1 MFARALKYP
10 TYFSALFIFPDGRL
24 KLSHVPS
31 VARMG
36 TKFLQ
41 PQAQFLQVK
50 VGPPEPGVQEVQAQ
64 CLQAT
69 CSACKST
76 LRSSGQNV
84 TEFMDLKMK
93 GVEKK
98 NYIQLTRE

>member
-10 TYFSALFIFPDGRL
+10 TYFSALFLFPDGRL
-24 KLSHVPS
+24 KLLHVLS
-31 VARMG
+31 VARRG

-50 VGPPEPGVQEVQAQ
+50 AGPPEPGVQEARAQ
-64 CLQAT
+64 CLHTT
-69 CSACKST
+69 CSASKSA
-76 LRSSGQNV
+76 LGSSAQHV

-93 GVEKK
+93 SV
-98 NYIQLTRE
+98 